1 MNRERLMA
9 AEAKFLARYPE
20 GFASPQMLEIAKK
33 HKVEKMKKM
42 AQDSFAPGQFSSADQ
57 IAAALVKVVS
67 QSSLVSVFE
76 KPKFRDAVLSMNDAE
91 KIHLAQG
98 LHDFLHGD
106 QARGFGQMTGLLE
119 EYKIAKWPILTVAP
133 IYLRPHEEV
142 FIKPTTAKNIIAH
155 FELTGLHYQA
165 KPTYEFYRAYREQIL
180 LMKRTLSEP
189 LQVDNAAFCGF
200 LMMVIEET
208 ESRV

>member
-42 AQDSFAPGQFSSADQ
+42 AQDSFAPGQFGSADQ
-57 IAAALVKVVS
+57 IAASLVKVVS

-98 LHDFLHGD
+98 LRDFLHGD
-106 QARGFGQMTGLLE
+106 QARGFGKMTGLLE

-133 IYLRPHEEV
+133 I
-142 FIKPTTAKNIIAH
+142 
-155 FELTGLHYQA
+155 
-165 KPTYEFYRAYREQIL
+165 
-180 LMKRTLSEP
+180 
-189 LQVDNAAFCGF
+189 
-200 LMMVIEET
+200 
-208 ESRV
+208 

>member
-1 MNRERLMA
+1 MNRERLQA
-9 AEAKFLARYPE
+9 AEARFLARYPE

-42 AQDSFAPGQFSSADQ
+42 AQDSFAPEQFGSADQ

-91 KIHLAQG
+91 KAHLAQG

-165 KPTYEFYRAYREQIL
+165 KPTYDFYRDIGNR
-180 LMKRTLSEP
+180 S
-189 LQVDNAAFCGF
+189 C
-200 LMMVIEET
+200 
-208 ESRV
+208 